1 MMVEV
6 TRTMKIGQAAVEAGV
21 NVQTLRFYERRG
33 LLTPPKRRES
43 GYREYDPEA
52 VRLVR
57 FVKRAQELGFTLKEV
72 QELLRLRED
81 QKASCTEVR
90 SAARSKVEDI
100 DSKVKTLRAIRRAL
114 GTLINS
120 CTSDGSTRY
129 CPILEAIE
137 ATEVKE
143 KRK

>member
-1 MMVEV
+1 MKVEA
-6 TRTMKIGQAAVEAGV
+6 TNTMKIGQVAIEAGV
-21 NVQTLRFYERRG
+21 NVQSLRFYERRG
-33 LLTPPKRRES
+33 LLKPPRRRES

-57 FVKRAQELGFTLKEV
+57 FVKRSQELGFTLQEV

-90 SAARSKVEDI
+90 AAARSKVEDI
-100 DSKVKTLRAIRRAL
+100 DSKMKTLRAMRRAL
-114 GTLINS
+114 GSLINS

-137 ATEVKE
+137 DSESKE